1 MASILVR
8 MFEHNHW
15 ANLRAVEAC
24 ADLTD
29 GQLDATVVGTGG
41 PIRDTLMH
49 IAGAEQR
56 YVMRLSGRR
65 PNYGERDGWP
75 TIARLRQEFDAS
87 GRALITLAGD
97 ADPDEVL
104 RGEYQGQPYATAA
117 ALLYIQ
123 AINHATEHRA
133 QIATILTQQGIEPPD
148 FSGWAWGRAQAG

>member
-75 TIARLRQEFDAS
+75 TIARLRQEFDAT
-87 GRALITLAGD
+87 RT
-97 ADPDEVL
+97 
-104 RGEYQGQPYATAA
+104 RCCAA
-117 ALLYIQ
+117 STRDNPTRRRRRSSISRPS
-123 AINHATEHRA
+123 TTRPS
-133 QIATILTQQGIEPPD
+133 IAPR
-148 FSGWAWGRAQAG
+148 SRRS